1 MTRMVVEIPR
11 DPYRAQCRT
20 RGVLDR
26 IGDRWTVLI
35 IGAMADG
42 EATRFTDL
50 LYAIEGI
57 SQKML
62 TKNLRALEED
72 GIVSRAVRPTAP
84 VRIEYR
90 LTDLGRSLLE
100 PLAAIRQWAIDH
112 LGEVL
117 EARETHAIRLTENS

>member
-1 MTRMVVEIPR
+1 MVVEIPR

-26 IGDRWTVLI
+26 IGDRWTILI

-42 EATRFTDL
+42 EPTRFTDL

-62 TKNLRALEED
+62 TKNLRALEQD
-72 GIVSRAVRPTAP
+72 GIVARTVHPTAP
-84 VRIEYR
+84 VRIEYQ
-90 LTDLGRSLLE
+90 LTELGQTLLE
-100 PLAAIRQWAIDH
+100 PLAALRTWAIDH
-112 LGEVL
+112 LPEVID
-117 EARETHAIRLTENS
+117 AREQHHLSASGSGAS

>member
-1 MTRMVVEIPR
+1 MIVEIPR

-26 IGDRWTVLI
+26 IGDRWTILI

-42 EATRFTDL
+42 EPTRFSDL

-62 TKNLRALEED
+62 TKNLRALEAD
-72 GIVSRAVRPTAP
+72 GIVSRTVQPSAP
-84 VRIEYR
+84 VRIEYQ
-90 LTDLGRSLLE
+90 LTPLGRTLLE
-100 PLAAIRQWAIDH
+100 PLAALREWAI
-112 LGEVL
+112 
-117 EARETHAIRLTENS
+117 THLTEVIDSREQYATLMS